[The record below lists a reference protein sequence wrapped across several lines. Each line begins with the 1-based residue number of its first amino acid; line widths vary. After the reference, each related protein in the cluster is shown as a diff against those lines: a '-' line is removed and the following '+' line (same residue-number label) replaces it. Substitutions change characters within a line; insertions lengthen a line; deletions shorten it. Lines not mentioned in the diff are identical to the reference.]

1 MARDKHSGKDNPRP
15 RDAQKADVQKAYGSY
30 SATEQGDSR
39 RAHEQPAADATPDPV
54 APDPVAPGPAAPRQE
69 AERGAYDPDH
79 EYRRYERPDRKPEAQ
94 PKAGPKTPPKRKGA
108 PRP

>member
-15 RDAQKADVQKAYGSY
+15 RDLQKADVQKAYGSY

-54 APDPVAPGPAAPRQE
+54 APDPVAPGPAAPGQE

-94 PKAGPKTPPKRKGA
+94 PKTPPKRKGA